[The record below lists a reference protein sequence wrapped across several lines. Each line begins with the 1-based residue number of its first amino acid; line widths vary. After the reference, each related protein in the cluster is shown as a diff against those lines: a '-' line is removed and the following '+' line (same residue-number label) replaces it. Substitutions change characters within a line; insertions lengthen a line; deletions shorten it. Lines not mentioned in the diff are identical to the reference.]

1 MISVGIFELLR
12 IVEAE
17 LYCDYICKLLKLLTA
32 GKTQRT
38 FSKYENGN
46 VFTYREFLKYCAV
59 EIYHWLKFGVPGARI
74 QNKMILSSRFSMMLL

>member
-59 EIYHWLKFGVPGARI
+59 EIYNWLKI
-74 QNKMILSSRFSMMLL
+74 W